1 MKRPFIWIAAIAGL
15 VPSTGAHASHDSQVW
30 TTQVV
35 NVKFADKWR
44 LQEEVVERFSD
55 SRHGLYEIES
65 NTLLGYRLNKVTT
78 LWGGYTHD
86 PQYSGGHFTVMERRL
101 REQVTFDGFA
111 KLGPGKLSARLRVE
125 QRWRDGI
132 GGTGWRLRPFLKYSV
147 PVHGKTLLNLSTEPF
162 VDLNTT
168 GFQRTPGLDRVRN
181 LISISTPLAKSLTG
195 EAGYLNQHG
204 FVRGGEDSSDHVA
217 YFAVSLSL

>member
-86 PQYSGGHFTVMERRL
+86 PQYSGGHFSVI
-101 REQVTFDGFA
+101 A
-111 KLGPGKLSARLRVE
+111 SA
-125 QRWRDGI
+125 
-132 GGTGWRLRPFLKYSV
+132 
-147 PVHGKTLLNLSTEPF
+147 
-162 VDLNTT
+162 
-168 GFQRTPGLDRVRN
+168 
-181 LISISTPLAKSLTG
+181 
-195 EAGYLNQHG
+195 
-204 FVRGGEDSSDHVA
+204 
-217 YFAVSLSL
+217 